1 MDGEGKVHWPVLL
14 LYDEFDQ
21 SDYIQVAPAGGPAAP
36 WARRV

>member
-21 SDYIQVAPAGGPAAP
+21 SDYIQVGPAGRRAAP